1 MTRIG
6 CIISPEDYMPAAQAG
21 YDFIEL
27 SGRNV
32 CKMEQADFQN
42 LLTLVHGG
50 TLPCVGFNAYCTPD
64 IKIAGPGFSEEMIRQ
79 YANLCCERAEML
91 GVSLIGIGSPFSRM
105 LPEGFSRQRANGQAV
120 SFYQITADVFRGA
133 GITVCVEALAGCY
146 CNFINTVEEA
156 AEIVWLSGRPN
167 LKMVIDF
174 YNMEHEREADIDLSP
189 YLDQIAHVHISDD
202 AGSPQ
207 KRWFLK
213 ESKLLVHQD
222 RVRRLIHAGY
232 RCDISLEVDLP
243 LTLKEASQ
251 SLETLRTAVS

>member
-6 CIISPEDYMPAAQAG
+6 CIIRQEDYMLAAQAG
-21 YDFIEL
+21 YDFIEI

-32 CKMEQADFQN
+32 CRMEQADFRN
-42 LLTLVHGG
+42 LLTLIHGG

-64 IKIAGPGFSEEMIRQ
+64 IKIAGPGFSEEVIRQ
-79 YANLCCERAEML
+79 YAYLCCERAEML
-91 GVSLIGIGSPFSRM
+91 GVSLIGIGSPFSRT
-105 LPEGFSRQRANGQAV
+105 LPDGFSRQRANEQAV
-120 SFYQITADVFRGA
+120 SFYQITADVFSGA

-156 AEIVWLSGRPN
+156 AEIVRLSDRPN
-167 LKMVIDF
+167 LKLVIDF
-174 YNMEHEREADIDLSP
+174 YNMEHAREADIDLSP
-189 YLDQIAHVHISDD
+189 YLDLIAHVHISDD

-213 ESKLLVHQD
+213 ESKFLVHQD
-222 RVRRLIHAGY
+222 RVRRLLHAGY
-232 RCDISLEVDLP
+232 QGDISLEVDLP
-243 LTLKEASQ
+243 LTLKEASR